1 MTALIYV
8 AIIAVWAVVLV
19 PAWLR
24 RHDHLDPERTV
35 DRFTR
40 SMQTLAA
47 RPTVLGIPLP
57 EPDRRPRSDESAEVV
72 TVRRPSKSST
82 RWGKPV
88 GRSDQAPARA
98 GRSAPHPAQR
108 RGPAQGGKRRRAR
121 RPRAVTIRRVVL
133 LLLVASLAAVG
144 GLVIAGVILPLAL
157 SIPGALFFLF
167 LLLTRVQVRARRRRR
182 AARSPQ
188 AKALRQDPEPT
199 VRGTASRPQG
209 GTWEARSAPLPTYV
223 TAPPAPGFPRV
234 IDRTTPGAW
243 TAAAMLERAQQE
255 KLHAERMAAAKAEAV
270 ARARAEQAAAEAR
283 SRDEEYLAR
292 EAAHRKPQPNST
304 SVYHLRVV

>member
-57 EPDRRPRSDESAEVV
+57 EPERPSSGDASAEVV
-72 TVRRPSKSST
+72 TVRRP
-82 RWGKPV
+82 G
-88 GRSDQAPARA
+88 
-98 GRSAPHPAQR
+98 
-108 RGPAQGGKRRRAR
+108 RRAR
-121 RPRAVTIRRVVL
+121 RGKSAVGSGAAARASSHASVQRTGRVPGRKRLRLRRPTAVAIRRLAL
-133 LLLVASLAAVG
+133 LILLASLVAVG
-144 GLVIAGVILPLAL
+144 GLVIAGAIVPVALAV
-157 SIPGALFFLF
+157 PGALILLF
-167 LLLTRVQVRARRRRR
+167 LALTRIQVRARRRRR
-182 AARSPQ
+182 AARRPQ
-188 AKALRQDPEPT
+188 AKALQPESAPT
-199 VRGTASRPQG
+199 VQGAASRAQG

-292 EAAHRKPQPNST
+292 EAAHRRPQPNST
-304 SVYHLRVV
+304 SVYHLRAVNE